1 MEAQVKV
8 NGQVIILAD
17 TKPLYH
23 HGYDQWRLIKTETL
37 GMLMV
42 VEHGF
47 ATMQIYLKHKEK

>member
-23 HGYDQWRLIKTETL
+23 HGYDQWRLKNRRHLEC
-37 GMLMV
+37 
-42 VEHGF
+42 
-47 ATMQIYLKHKEK
+47 

>member
-23 HGYDQWRLIKTETL
+23 HGYDQWRLIKTGDTWNVDGL
-37 GMLMV
+37 SLI
-42 VEHGF
+42 H
-47 ATMQIYLKHKEK
+47 I